1 MEELYLCADVGGT
14 QIKTGLLTAAGE
26 LVGDIH
32 RADAQANLPRV
43 PLLDHMAHCLLTT
56 AQTAQT
62 VRGIRIA
69 MPGPFDYGAGICKM
83 EGLEKYGAL
92 YNVNVRE
99 ELEHRLR
106 PVLGQ
111 AAADVRMQNDVAS
124 FALGE
129 LPFGR
134 AQGAARGLFLCI
146 GTGCGSA
153 FTIGSCLAPAGT
165 PGMPENG
172 YVYPLPLRGKRM
184 DDWISRRGLQ
194 ELSRRYMGRP
204 LDGLALAQSAAAG
217 DTSAQK
223 VWQVFGEMIAE
234 ALVPILDRF
243 LPEVCCLGG
252 QVTASSSLFLGP
264 LQQACLARNVELFC
278 TQDTSLRAM
287 QGALLGES
295 PYL

>member
-1 MEELYLCADVGGT
+1 
-14 QIKTGLLTAAGE
+14 
-26 LVGDIH
+26 
-32 RADAQANLPRV
+32 
-43 PLLDHMAHCLLTT
+43 
-56 AQTAQT
+56 
-62 VRGIRIA
+62 
-69 MPGPFDYGAGICKM
+69 M

-129 LPFGR
+129 LHFGR

-172 YVYPLPLRGKRM
+172 YVYPLPLRGKR
-184 DDWISRRGLQ
+184 
-194 ELSRRYMGRP
+194 
-204 LDGLALAQSAAAG
+204 
-217 DTSAQK
+217 
-223 VWQVFGEMIAE
+223 
-234 ALVPILDRF
+234 ILDRF

-264 LQQACLARNVELFC
+264 LQQVCLARNVELFC

>member
-129 LPFGR
+129 LHFGR
-134 AQGAARGLFLCI
+134 AQGAARGGFSLYWHRMRQRVYHRQLFGTRGNTRHAGERLCVP
-146 GTGCGSA
+146 
-153 FTIGSCLAPAGT
+153 LAPARKTDGRLDFPPRPAGT
-165 PGMPENG
+165 
-172 YVYPLPLRGKRM
+172 
-184 DDWISRRGLQ
+184 
-194 ELSRRYMGRP
+194 
-204 LDGLALAQSAAAG
+204 
-217 DTSAQK
+217 
-223 VWQVFGEMIAE
+223 
-234 ALVPILDRF
+234 
-243 LPEVCCLGG
+243 
-252 QVTASSSLFLGP
+252 
-264 LQQACLARNVELFC
+264 
-278 TQDTSLRAM
+278 
-287 QGALLGES
+287 
-295 PYL
+295 